1 MTERPELMK
10 KNGYYFR
17 FQNADVRIVRYTL
30 EDNGFREN
38 ANPRNN
44 DWLIMWSNSGY
55 KSDIYQSMNKF
66 QKVNHFPRSSE
77 LTRKDSMYSRMAR
90 MQAMYGEKHFNF
102 VPKTYILP
110 KEYSSLVD

>member
-1 MTERPELMK
+1 MK

-17 FQNADVRIVRYTL
+17 FATSDIKIIRYIF

-38 ANPRNN
+38 NNIRNQ
-44 DWLIMWSNSGY
+44 DWLIMWSNNGF
-55 KSDIYQSMNKF
+55 KSDIYQAMTKH

-90 MQAMYGEKHFNF
+90 MQAMYGEKHFKF
-102 VPKTYILP
+102 IPKTFILP
-110 KEYSSLVD
+110 KEHSTLTE